1 MAASFNNSSKTQG
14 VSIITCTNR
23 PNYIKNLF
31 HNFARQSHAKKE
43 LIIVVNDS
51 TIALSPYQQI
61 ANKHRNIQIY
71 RMPEHVTLGA
81 CLNYAVSKTKYGIVA
96 KFDDDDYYAPHY
108 LSDSLKSL
116 RRSNADI
123 IGKRA
128 HYMYLQGS
136 KTLILRF
143 PNDET
148 RTVTMLPG
156 ATLIFKKNVFNK
168 VRFPNQNVGED
179 DLFCTRS
186 KSKGF
191 KVYSGNKYH
200 FTAVRRKNSS
210 GHTWI
215 ISDQELMAKHPKV
228 PNVRDFKKFV
238 QRTTGGSRA

>member
-23 PNYIKNLF
+23 PNHIKNLF
-31 HNFARQSHAKKE
+31 HNFARQSHTKKE

-51 TIALSPYQQI
+51 AIALSPYQQM

-116 RRSNADI
+116 RGSNADI

-143 PNDET
+143 PNDEN

-156 ATLIFKKNVFNK
+156 LRLFLGRASLTKYGFRIKTSVRTIF
-168 VRFPNQNVGED
+168 
-179 DLFCTRS
+179 FCTRS

-200 FTAVRRKNSS
+200 FSAVRRKNSS
-210 GHTWI
+210 SHTWI
-215 ISDQELMAKHPKV
+215 ISDRELMAKHPKV

-238 QRTTGGSRA
+238 QRTTGEGRA